1 MLNVIF
7 QGFPGFGG
15 FGDGFQLSFGIGAF
29 PFAFFSTV
37 SLASFNLRQYL
48 FSSFCRI
55 NINDQIKLLDYL
67 IIHCRHLVAKDR
79 LQVGCRI
86 IVIKCIILIQE
97 EAYFKIIRTYMAC
110 CNQPWTQ
117 QKEVSSKENLANDTP
132 QKLTTFCPKHNIS
145 TKAFTNLNQIVD
157 QKVVDDFKWITCVS
171 LSCDHH
177 FPTSMLFTCIFGDSL
192 INIFC

>member
-48 FSSFCRI
+48 FSSFCCI

-86 IVIKCIILIQE
+86 IVIKCIILIQA
-97 EAYFKIIRTYMAC
+97 EAYFKIIRTYVAC
-110 CNQPWTQ
+110 CNQLWTQ

-132 QKLTTFCPKHNIS
+132 QKLTTFRPKHNIP

-157 QKVVDDFKWITCVS
+157 QKT
-171 LSCDHH
+171 LSE
-177 FPTSMLFTCIFGDSL
+177 
-192 INIFC
+192 

>member
-48 FSSFCRI
+48 FSSFFCI

-79 LQVGCRI
+79 LQVGCHI
-86 IVIKCIILIQE
+86 IVIKCIILIQA

-117 QKEVSSKENLANDTP
+117 QKEVSSKENLVNDTP
-132 QKLTTFCPKHNIS
+132 QKLTTFRPKH
-145 TKAFTNLNQIVD
+145 KFQPRL
-157 QKVVDDFKWITCVS
+157 
-171 LSCDHH
+171 
-177 FPTSMLFTCIFGDSL
+177 SL
-192 INIFC
+192 IWTKLLIRRL